1 MDFTRDK
8 FMRMIVFFDLPVK
21 TKEMMKQANK
31 FRKLLLNDG
40 FQMLQLSVYSRI
52 IRNDSNVETHLQ
64 AIKKHIPPHGSIRVL
79 TVTEKQYA
87 SMEILVG
94 EQTTQEKKVGPQQ
107 LLLF

>member
-1 MDFTRDK
+1 MDYTRDK
-8 FMRMIVFFDLPVK
+8 FMRMLVFFDLPVK

-31 FRKLLLNDG
+31 FRKVLLNDG

-52 IRNDSNVETHLQ
+52 IRNDCNVETHLQ
-64 AIKKHIPPHGSIRVL
+64 NIKKQIPPHGSIRVL

-94 EQTTQEKKVGPQQ
+94 EQTKQEKKVEPQQ

>member
-8 FMRMIVFFDLPVK
+8 FMRMLIFFDLPVK

-31 FRKLLLNDG
+31 FRKLLLNNG

-52 IRNDSNVETHLQ
+52 IRNDCNVEKYLQ
-64 AIKKHIPPHGSIRVL
+64 NLKKHIPPYGSVRVL

-87 SMEILVG
+87 SIKYITGHSNSKIIDSEDRLVIL
-94 EQTTQEKKVGPQQ
+94 
-107 LLLF
+107 

>member
-1 MDFTRDK
+1 MDFSKDK
-8 FMRMIVFFDLPVK
+8 FMRMLVFFDLPVK

-31 FRKLLLNDG
+31 FRKTLLNDG

-52 IRNDSNVETHLQ
+52 IRNDCNVETHLQ
-64 AIKKHIPPHGSIRVL
+64 HIKKQIPPHGSIRIL
-79 TVTEKQYA
+79 TVTEKQYT

-94 EQTTQEKKVGPQQ
+94 KKTKQEEKVGPQQ